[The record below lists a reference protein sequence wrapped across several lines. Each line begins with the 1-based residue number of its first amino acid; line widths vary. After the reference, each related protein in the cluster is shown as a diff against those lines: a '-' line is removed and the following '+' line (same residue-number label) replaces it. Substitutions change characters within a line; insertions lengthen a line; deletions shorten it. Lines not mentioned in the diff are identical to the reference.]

1 MSSLHKRTLF
11 ALRGNKSRTIK
22 QADKGS
28 CIVVQDTKDYL
39 EQGLAFLSD
48 PETYE
53 EIQDVSSLTAQ
64 KANDILAKY
73 KAMGQLNNYTVGEHR
88 MDTENLREQRM
99 YFF

>member
-11 ALRGNKSRTIK
+11 ALRGDKSRTIK

-28 CIVVQDTKDYL
+28 CTVVQDTKDYL

-64 KANDILAKY
+64 KTNDILAKY
-73 KAMGQLNNYTVGEHR
+73 KAMGQLNNYMVGAHR
-88 MDTENLREQRM
+88 TDTENLGEQRM
-99 YFF
+99 YF